1 MSMRSSCLADNHE
14 EGGHMAGDCD
24 DLDAYM
30 LQYGRIE
37 FGDDDDPDD
46 SPHLP
51 EAECEWIFNEIQ
63 RRNKNRIPWDSLE
76 LEHEYERLHAEGKA

>member
-1 MSMRSSCLADNHE
+1 MRYSYRTANRE
-14 EGGHMAGDCD
+14 EGGHMTADRD

-37 FGDDDDPDD
+37 FGDGDDPDD
-46 SPHLP
+46 PPHLP

-63 RRNKNRIPWDSLE
+63 RRNKNRIPWSESE
-76 LEHEYERLHAEGKA
+76 LEAEYERLHAEGKA

>member
-1 MSMRSSCLADNHE
+1 
-14 EGGHMAGDCD
+14 MAGDCD

-37 FGDDDDPDD
+37 FGDDDRDD
-46 SPHLP
+46 SSHLP

-63 RRNKNRIPWDSLE
+63 RRNKNRIP
-76 LEHEYERLHAEGKA
+76 